1 MGFAVKERNSF
12 IKIANESIKR
22 VEISKIFHILCPC
35 RKKVN
40 SKTIFAIMAAKK
52 KKGKEIKKKL
62 LHKYRLVILNENTFE
77 EKISFKLNRLNV
89 FVTGT
94 FFIIVLIGLTTL
106 LIAFTPLR
114 EYIPG
119 YSSTKLKRQATE
131 LTYKTDS
138 LVTVLNYT
146 NRYLDNVR
154 LVLRGEIEN
163 NETTRDSLFERYQ
176 LDPSSVNLEPIEQDL
191 RLREE
196 VALEDKYNLFE
207 RSLGDFGNVLFPPLS
222 GTVSQEFDLEK
233 QHYAIDVVAVEGSP
247 VKAVG
252 DGTVIFAEWTAET
265 GYVILIEHANNL
277 ISVYKHN
284 GSLTKVQGDLVKS
297 GEVIASVGNTGQLTT
312 GPHLHF
318 ELWQNGKPKNPADFI
333 AFN

>member
-1 MGFAVKERNSF
+1 
-12 IKIANESIKR
+12 
-22 VEISKIFHILCPC
+22 
-35 RKKVN
+35 
-40 SKTIFAIMAAKK
+40 MAAKK

-94 FFIIVLIGLTTL
+94 LVMIGLIGLTTL

-146 NRYLDNVR
+146 NKYLDNVR
-154 LVLRGEIEN
+154 MVLKGEVEN
-163 NETTRDSLFERYQ
+163 NEVNRDSLFERYK
-176 LDPSSVNLEPIEQDL
+176 LDPSTVNLEPIKQDL
-191 RLREE
+191 LLREE

-207 RSLGDFGNVLFPPLS
+207 RNLGNLGNVLFPPAR
-222 GTVSQEFDLEK
+222 GTVSQVFDAEK
-233 QHYAIDVVAVEGSP
+233 KHFAIDVVAPQDSP
-247 VKAVG
+247 VKAVAN
-252 DGTVIFAEWTAET
+252 GTVIFSEWTSET
-265 GYVILIEHANNL
+265 GYVIIIEHKDNML
-277 ISVYKHN
+277 SVYKHN
-284 GSLTKVQGDLVKS
+284 GSLSKSQGDLVRS
-297 GEVIASVGNTGQLTT
+297 GEVIASIGNTGKLTT

-318 ELWQNGKPKNPADFI
+318 ELWLNGKPVNPSDFI
-333 AFN
+333 DFN